1 MSLFYLSKIVL
12 LKHISYTNVQQKL
25 WEVIKDKLGV
35 VRIAKVK
42 TPTTVLQRSIGKL
55 CLVMETDMDNV

>member
-25 WEVIKDKLGV
+25 LEVIKD
-35 VRIAKVK
+35 REIIIDYVK
-42 TPTTVLQRSIGKL
+42 
-55 CLVMETDMDNV
+55 C